1 MLPAVFAIGETG
13 TDRKEE
19 RIGKCLP
26 NSLGRF
32 MIEQTDRQTERHTVV
47 NDLMSSVKSGKNAFS
62 YVSPPPYS
70 TPPGQRILVSSS
82 STSTSTPPPRRVALH
97 CVALQRVA

>member
-32 MIEQTDRQTERHTVV
+32 MIEQTDRQTDR
-47 NDLMSSVKSGKNAFS
+47 
-62 YVSPPPYS
+62 
-70 TPPGQRILVSSS
+70 QRDTQWSMI
-82 STSTSTPPPRRVALH
+82 
-97 CVALQRVA
+97 

>member
-32 MIEQTDRQTERHTVV
+32 MIEQTDRQTDRQTERHTVV
-47 NDLMSSVKSGKNAFS
+47 NDLMSSVKSGKNAFVLS
-62 YVSPPPYS
+62 QNRLTYS
-70 TPPGQRILVSSS
+70 TLVHLSS
-82 STSTSTPPPRRVALH
+82 RVRGLLLSGASYLVDQH
-97 CVALQRVA
+97 

>member
-47 NDLMSSVKSGKNAFS
+47 NDLMSSVKSGKNAFVLS
-62 YVSPPPYS
+62 QNRLTYS
-70 TPPGQRILVSSS
+70 TLVHLSS
-82 STSTSTPPPRRVALH
+82 RVRGLLLSGASYLVDQH
-97 CVALQRVA
+97 